1 MNNLEKPEKKM
12 TERKTRKKGVLS
24 VRALKRTK
32 DAQSRFLDFL
42 QETGEVAEACQL
54 AGIGRR
60 TPYSWS
66 SKSKSFALKMSEAR
80 GIGERV
86 LLDAVRR
93 EIKRRAV
100 EGHEEPVIFGGKMS
114 MIKDPKTGEQVPL
127 KVRRFSDN
135 LLMFYTK
142 KLDPDFRDNSPLNL
156 TSGVPAN
163 ISFIF
168 AAPAQEKPPES
179 LPQKSDESVWTSPRV
194 IEGK

>member
-86 LLDAVRR
+86 LLDEVRR
-93 EIKRRAV
+93 EIKRRGV
-100 EGHEEPVIFGGKMS
+100 EGHEEPVIYGGKVS
-114 MIKDPKTGEQVPL
+114 MVKDPDTGEQVPL
-127 KVRRFSDN
+127 KVKRYSDN
-135 LLMFYTK
+135 LLMFYAK
-142 KLDPDFRDNSPLNL
+142 RLDPDFRDNAPVSL
-156 TSGVPAN
+156 TSGVPVSVN
-163 ISFIF
+163 FIF
-168 AAPAQEKPPES
+168 APVQEQPPEL
-179 LPQKSDESVWTSPRV
+179 LPKKSDESIWTSPRV